1 MHPSMRSALISAY
14 IHCIGSRFLRNFVVL
29 KYSLALLTSHM
40 AKLQIVFV
48 LHFNDSLESVWFF

>member
-14 IHCIGSRFLRNFVVL
+14 IHCIGSRFFLRKFVAL
-29 KYSLALLTSHM
+29 KCSLALLTSRM

-48 LHFNDSLESVWFF
+48 LHFNDSVESV